1 MQLSWWHPP
10 LERHL
15 KKTSVLQTRQ
25 LGSLLLGRLIQ
36 SVFILASCLNVEKF
50 DFRGLIA
57 TNVSSRIRQGSTSV
71 HALVPQLLLWSLLY
85 LDMTLELWVEATPMN
100 QIVISALLKSLHNSL
115 KPSQS
120 QLIIMILALNKTRVD
135 ALFEKTYEE
144 SYHFLV
150 QSI

>member
-71 HALVPQLLLWSLLY
+71 HALVPQLLL
-85 LDMTLELWVEATPMN
+85 
-100 QIVISALLKSLHNSL
+100 
-115 KPSQS
+115 
-120 QLIIMILALNKTRVD
+120 
-135 ALFEKTYEE
+135 
-144 SYHFLV
+144 
-150 QSI
+150 